1 MATAKDTA
9 QRLRELL
16 RNERIRRRCSQSD
29 LAARVGRSRKW
40 LSDFE
45 RGLIEPS
52 FVVVIAL
59 ANELDFAIELNSSDA
74 QYPENV
80 DYGE

>member
-1 MATAKDTA
+1 MQVAAIETA
-9 QRLRELL
+9 QRFRERL

-29 LAARVGRSRKW
+29 LATRVGRSRKW

-59 ANELDFAIELNSSDA
+59 AKELNISIEFISSDA
-74 QYPENV
+74 E
-80 DYGE
+80 